1 MTKETKITTEKVV
14 ENIKYFIAELHE
26 IAIDGIKTNDT
37 QESEKAYVLA
47 CFAHDISHALYDI
60 VKGKNPHDALE
71 AIFTD
76 GEKNEDDDASFAGVL
91 SVKIENGEVKGIEN
105 ITDPKIKEQ
114 LAKAVHKLSDEL
126 GSK

>member
-1 MTKETKITTEKVV
+1 MMKETKITAEKVV
-14 ENIKYFIAELHE
+14 ENIKDFIAELHE

-60 VKGKNPHDALE
+60 VKGKNPHDVLE
-71 AIFTD
+71 VIFTD
-76 GEKNEDDDASFAGVL
+76 DEKKDDAPFAGVL
-91 SVKIENGEVKGIEN
+91 TVKIENGEVKGIEN
-105 ITDPKIKEQ
+105 ISNPELKAQI
-114 LAKAVHKLSDEL
+114 AAAVHKLADEL